1 MQQEITGRPGP
12 EEESEQA
19 LAAASLKDLSMPDGL
34 KANMALFLRLVRK
47 VLGEYDTGLRKSF
60 DVLLADMLAANDE
73 SASPEEVR
81 EAFARAARLID
92 SMTLRECQLVTRA
105 FTTYFHLANIA
116 EEDYRVSSLRT
127 RERQVD
133 VSSEDDPINTITVA
147 YRRLIEE
154 TDKGEADEKLRRL
167 EFRPVFTAHPTE
179 ARRKAVTGKI
189 RRIAALLAR
198 RPQLGGPELLENERR
213 MLQEIDAL
221 FRTSLIAI
229 KKPTPVEEAD
239 TIIDIFDNTL
249 FEMIPKVY
257 RRFDDWE
264 LGEKAGCVPPVCPA
278 FFHPGSWIG
287 SDRDGNPNVT
297 AKVSLRVAEKF
308 RGHMLRT
315 LADATRTVGRNL
327 TEETM
332 TTSPS
337 RDLLNLWSH
346 QVEMSEVLTARAEA
360 LSTSEPHRAVMLVI
374 ANRLE
379 ATITRTADLMYDSC
393 GEYLDDLRCVQ
404 DSLASCGA
412 VREAYGPLQTLIWQA
427 ETFGFNMVEMEFRQH
442 SLVHSRALADI
453 REHGRWGERGE
464 LAPMTREVL
473 DTFRAIANIQRRNG
487 VNAARR
493 YIISFTKSAQ
503 NVADVYELARLAFA
517 HEQDVPTLDVIPL
530 FEQVEDL
537 EGAVETL
544 DKMIQLP
551 DVRRRLDE
559 TSRRLEVM
567 LGYSD
572 SSKDAGPTSATLVLH
587 DAQRRIAEWAER
599 NDIDLILMHGRGGAV
614 GRGGGPAHHAVLAQP
629 KGSVNCRFKLTEQG
643 EVIFAR
649 YGDPTLARRHVE
661 EVAAATLL
669 NSAPSI
675 EWVNT
680 ETTQRYADM
689 AAELERE
696 SRERYCDLLNT
707 EGFAE
712 WFSTVTPLTEIG
724 LLPIGSRPAKRGLG
738 AKSLDDLRT
747 IPWIFSWSQARINL
761 AAWYGLGTAC
771 ERLDDLELL
780 RKAYAE
786 WPLFTTFVDN
796 IEMSIAKTDDEIAQ
810 MYLGLGDR
818 EDLSEKVMEEM
829 RLTRQWVLAI
839 IGEKWPLE
847 HRKVLGPVVH
857 ARLPFVNALSLLQVS
872 ALKKVRLD
880 NDKLTPE
887 ERERLIFLILCTV
900 SGVAAGLQNT
910 G

>member
-1 MQQEITGRPGP
+1 MEQEIARQHQY
-12 EEESEQA
+12 EEGTEQA
-19 LAAASLKDLSMPDGL
+19 LAAAALEDLNMPDPL
-34 KANMALFLRLVRK
+34 KYNMALFLRLVRK
-47 VLGEYDTGLRKSF
+47 VLGEYDQGLRTSF
-60 DVLLADMLAANDE
+60 DTLLADMVAANDE
-73 SASPEEVR
+73 NASPEDAKA
-81 EAFARAARLID
+81 AFGRAVAFIN

-116 EEDYRVSSLRT
+116 EENYRVNSLRT
-127 RERQVD
+127 RERE
-133 VSSEDDPINTITVA
+133 VSIDSADDPINAITVA
-147 YRRLIEE
+147 YRRLVNECGEE
-154 TDKGEADEKLRRL
+154 TAGEKLNNL

-179 ARRKAVTGKI
+179 ARRKAMTGKI
-189 RRIAALLAR
+189 RRISLLLDERAH
-198 RPQLGGPELLENERR
+198 LGGPELLENERR
-213 MLQEIDAL
+213 MLLEIDAL
-221 FRTSLIAI
+221 FRTSPIAI

-264 LGEKAGCVPPVCPA
+264 LGEKAGTMPPVCPA

-297 AKVSLRVAEKF
+297 AKVSRHVAEKF
-308 RGHMLRT
+308 RAHMLRT
-315 LADATRTVGRNL
+315 LADSTRTVGRNL
-327 TEETM
+327 TEES
-332 TTSPS
+332 TTTVPS
-337 RDLLNLWSH
+337 ADLLNLWSH
-346 QVEMSEVLTARAEA
+346 QIEMSEILTARAEA
-360 LSTSEPHRAVMLVI
+360 LSQSEPHRAVMLVI

-393 GEYLDDLRCVQ
+393 DEYLADLRVVQ

-412 VREAYGPLQTLIWQA
+412 VRVAYGPLQTLIWQA

-442 SLVHSRALADI
+442 SLVHTRALADI

-473 DTFRAIANIQRRNG
+473 DTFRAIGNIQRRNG

-503 NVADVYELARLAFA
+503 NIADVYELARLAFA
-517 HEQDVPTLDVIPL
+517 HQEDVPTLDVIPL

-537 EGAVETL
+537 KGAVETL

-559 TSRRLEVM
+559 TGRKLEVM

-587 DAQRRIAEWAER
+587 DTQRRIAEWAER
-599 NDIDLILMHGRGGAV
+599 NAIDLILMHGRGGAV

-675 EWVNT
+675 EWLNT
-680 ETTQRYADM
+680 ETTQRYAEM
-689 AAELERE
+689 ADKLERE

-707 EGFAE
+707 DGFAE
-712 WFSTVTPLTEIG
+712 WFSGVTPLTEIG

-761 AAWYGLGTAC
+761 AAWYGLGSAC
-771 ERLDDLELL
+771 EAFGDVELL

-786 WPLFTTFVDN
+786 WPLFTTFIDN
-796 IEMSIAKTDDEIAQ
+796 IEMSIAKTDDEIAN
-810 MYLGLGDR
+810 MYLSLDER
-818 EDLSEKVMEEM
+818 QDLSKKVMDEM
-829 RLTRQWVLAI
+829 HLTRKWVLAI

-847 HRKVLGPVVH
+847 HRRVLGPVVH
-857 ARLPFVNALSLLQVS
+857 ARLPFVNVLSLMQVI
-872 ALKKVRLD
+872 ALKRLRLESD
-880 NDKLTPE
+880 TLTQD